1 MAQRPPETV
10 ERVAVIGAGTIGASW
25 AALFLA
31 HGLPVAVYDPA
42 QGTERVVRDF
52 VASAWPALERLG
64 IAKGSGAGAMS
75 FHGDP
80 AEAVRGAQFVQES
93 GPENLSA
100 KQALFARMEQGL
112 GRDAIVASSTS
123 GLLPSDLQAGR
134 ILPGRYL
141 VGHPFNPPHLI
152 PLVELV
158 GGSSTDPAVLDRA
171 AAFYA
176 AVGKRT
182 IRLRKELPGHV
193 ANRMQAALYREAIHL
208 VLEGVASMED
218 VDAAV
223 AYGPGLRWALMGPH
237 LSHHLAGGAGGMR
250 HLLRAHRP
258 GHRVLV
264 ARSRPTESDPGR
276 DRPAGGGVRSERAA
290 ADRGA
295 RRRARRAAD
304 RAAGEPRRDPPG
316 ARCRQGVR
324 RAGVLVGDRPGRDGG
339 HGPLGSGGSARPA
352 ARAAAAPRPA
362 PGPDR
367 CRAGRARGRRG

>member
-1 MAQRPPETV
+1 MAQRPRERV
-10 ERVAVIGAGTIGASW
+10 ERVAVIGSGTIGASW

-31 HGLPVAVYDPA
+31 HGFPVAVYDPA
-42 QGTERVVRDF
+42 EGTERLVRDF

-93 GPENLSA
+93 GPEDLSA

-158 GGSSTDPAVLDRA
+158 GGSSTDPAALDRA

-193 ANRMQAALYREAIHL
+193 ANRMQSALYREAIHL

-250 HLLRAHRP
+250 HLLEHIGPGIESWWRDLGRP
-258 GHRVLV
+258 NLTPDAIDRLV
-264 ARSRPTESDPGR
+264 AAFQASGPRPIAEL
-276 DRPAGGGVRSERAA
+276 A
-290 ADRGA
+290 ADRDA
-295 RRRARRAAD
+295 LLIALLESLAETRRAL
-304 RAAGEPRRDPPG
+304 AAGKESEG
-316 ARCRQGVR
+316 QG
-324 RAGVLVGDRPGRDGG
+324 
-339 HGPLGSGGSARPA
+339 S
-352 ARAAAAPRPA
+352 
-362 PGPDR
+362 
-367 CRAGRARGRRG
+367 